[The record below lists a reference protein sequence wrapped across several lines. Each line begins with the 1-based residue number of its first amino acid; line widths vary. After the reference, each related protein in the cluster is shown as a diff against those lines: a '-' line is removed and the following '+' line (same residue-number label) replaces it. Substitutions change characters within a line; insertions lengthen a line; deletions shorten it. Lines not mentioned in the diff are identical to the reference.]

1 MSLAT
6 FVRPLAAALCSLVLL
21 PGVLLAQPA
30 RYDSFYVFGDSLA
43 DTGNV
48 WLTTRA
54 LRQQPALPPSESPN
68 LTYFQGRFTN
78 GPVAFE
84 YLWHALSGRAPGT
97 SGALVPYIAAPALG
111 PKGAVNFAFGGTG
124 TPTLD
129 QTPGGLYAPGLKGQV
144 ELFALGL
151 RGRKPSKKALYAV
164 VTGANDYSPTPFNTP
179 MAPPEVVDNIT
190 SSVRRLYSLGAR
202 DILLL
207 SLPDI
212 GLTPQALA
220 AGTSPQGSQ
229 VTALHNQLL
238 GAAVAQLRQQYP
250 ALKLRY
256 VDANVVFAALR
267 ARIAEEAGQPLA
279 WAFPALDALLPVPSG
294 VPPTSACLFLA
305 PTTCPDVPGVSADGA
320 FPRPALLFWDVVH
333 PTTDAHQALAAFLYE
348 ELAR

>member
-6 FVRPLAAALCSLVLL
+6 FARPLAAALLALVLAPAAL
-21 PGVLLAQPA
+21 FAQA
-30 RYDSFYVFGDSLA
+30 GRYDSFYVFGDSLA

-84 YLWHALSGRAPGT
+84 YLWHALSGHAPGT
-97 SGALVPYIAAPALG
+97 AGALVPYIASPVLG

-124 TPTLD
+124 TPILD
-129 QTPGGLYAPGLKGQV
+129 QTPGGLYAPGLRGQV

-151 RGRKPSKKALYAV
+151 RGRKPSKKALYAI
-164 VTGANDYSPTPFNTP
+164 VTGANDYSPTPYNTP
-179 MAPPEVVDNIT
+179 IAPAEVVENIST
-190 SSVRRLYSLGAR
+190 AVRRLYSIGAR

-212 GLTPQALA
+212 GLTPQAIA
-220 AGTSPQGSQ
+220 AGTSAIGSQ
-229 VTALHNQLL
+229 LTAEHNARLSEAVVQL
-238 GAAVAQLRQQYP
+238 QQRYG
-250 ALKLRY
+250 ALKLRL
-256 VDANVVFAALR
+256 VDANQVFASLR
-267 ARIAEEAGQPLA
+267 ERIVTETGQPLA
-279 WAFPALDALLPVPSG
+279 WAFPALDALVPVPPTA
-294 VPPTSACLFLA
+294 PPTSACLFLT
-305 PTTCPDVPGVSADGA
+305 PTTCPDVPGVLADGT

-333 PTTDAHQALAAFLYE
+333 PTTDAHQALAVVLFE
-348 ELAR
+348 QLAR